1 MTEPNSTPSTTPTLL
16 NASVIIPVYNGAD
29 TIRPLTE
36 RLEKTLPDLFADY
49 EILLIEDGGQ
59 DSSWTVIQELCQQ
72 YEKVR
77 GIRLMRNFGQHNAV
91 LCGIR
96 EARYEITITM
106 DDDLQHPPEQIGLL
120 LAEYLKGYDVIYAVP
135 KKLPHSWWRNI
146 SSKLSKFALSKI
158 MRIPIQEIGAFRLF
172 RTDLRKAFADYRSP
186 DVYID
191 PLLSWGTAKFGHVMV
206 DEEKREIGHSNYTFS
221 TLVRAGMLILTGY
234 STVPLR
240 LASTIGFIVMLFGFG
255 ILIYVLIITIAL
267 GSVPGFPFLS
277 SIIALFAGV
286 QLFTL
291 GIMGEYLARMYDRS
305 TDRPPYIIGEDSRTA
320 ARGPQEE

>member
-1 MTEPNSTPSTTPTLL
+1 MTDQTPSPTLR
-16 NASVIIPVYNGAD
+16 ASVIIPVYNGAE
-29 TIRPLTE
+29 TIRPLTK
-36 RLEKTLPDLFADY
+36 RLEKTLPELFSDY
-49 EILLIEDGGQ
+49 EILLIEDGSPD
-59 DSSWTVIQELCQQ
+59 DSWAVIQELCQE

-77 GIRLMRNFGQHNAV
+77 GIHLMRNFGQHNAV

-96 EARYEITITM
+96 EARFEITITM

-120 LAEYLKGYDVIYAVP
+120 LAEYRKGYDVIYAVP

-146 SSKLSKFALSKI
+146 SSKLTKFALSKI

-191 PLLSWGTAKFGHVMV
+191 PLLSWGTGKFSHVLV
-206 DEEKREIGHSNYTFS
+206 EEEKREVGHSNYTFS

-240 LASTIGFIVMLFGFG
+240 LASTIGFIFMLFGFG
-255 ILIYVLIITIAL
+255 VLVYVLIITITL
-267 GSVPGFPFLS
+267 GSIPGFPFLS

-291 GIMGEYLARMYDRS
+291 GIIGEYLARVYDRS
-305 TDRPPYIIGEDSRTA
+305 TERPPYIIGEKSPSPEDKS
-320 ARGPQEE
+320 